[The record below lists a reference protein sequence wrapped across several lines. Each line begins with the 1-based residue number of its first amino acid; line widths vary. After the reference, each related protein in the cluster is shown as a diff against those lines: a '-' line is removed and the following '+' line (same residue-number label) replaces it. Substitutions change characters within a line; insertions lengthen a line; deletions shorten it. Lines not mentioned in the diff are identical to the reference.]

1 MRLNP
6 ITLNLLAKQR
16 QGDLKPIVRAFSH
29 FYTALHVLVQFLFHN
44 VLQIKLYLEDTHI

>member
-16 QGDLKPIVRAFSH
+16 QGELKPLVRAFSH
-29 FYTALHVLVQFLFHN
+29 FYTALHVLG
-44 VLQIKLYLEDTHI
+44 